1 MRSVLSV
8 LVLAVVVG
16 CSNVVSPTLI
26 NGKWARDFAGIP
38 GNSFEMNLGANGSAI
53 SGTGTWSGEACC
65 AGTVTVAGTIESN
78 GTVHLDIAET
88 VTTGGPSSGFTFASH
103 FDGRIVF
110 SRLHGTLRVRDPA
123 NLNGEEVTYFHE

>member
-1 MRSVLSV
+1 MRPVLSV
-8 LVLAVVVG
+8 LLLAVVVG

-38 GNSFEMNLGANGSAI
+38 GNAFEMTLTASGSNV

-65 AGTVTVAGTIESN
+65 AGTLTVTGTINSN
-78 GTVHLDIAET
+78 GAIQLDFIET
-88 VTTGGPSSGFTFASH
+88 IISPPPGGATFPSH

-110 SRLHGTLRVRDPA
+110 NQLKGTLLVRDPA
-123 NLNGEEVTYFHE
+123 NLNGEAVTYFRE